1 VYSAYVS
8 VSSFETSK
16 RNPARIAG
24 WSGTARAASRALVA
38 ALLAASGCTSR
49 PAAPPAAAAPSLPWG
64 AINMKEVSPALPAL
78 ERDREGRPVYSV
90 LALSGQ
96 GSRGA
101 FGAGLLCGWSAART
115 RPRFQV
121 VTGVST
127 GALMATFAFLGPEHD
142 EDLRALYTEIPTRGF
157 QRHLGL
163 FSSLSQGGVY
173 GPGPLRRLLE
183 QRIDENVLA
192 AVATEHKAGRR
203 LYLGSTNLDTNEL
216 LVWDMGAIASSDR
229 PDRLERYL
237 DVILASM
244 STPVTFPPVY
254 IDVEVEGQAY
264 GQMHFD
270 GAIKA
275 PMLLRGFMVEAQR
288 AIEQAGLSPADVRIE
303 IYAIVN
309 GPLLGDPIFDLPV
322 NPTMR
327 DISEATLAAMYISA
341 RDLSLYRS
349 YVLARRAGFDFNV
362 AAIPSDFEQTPLP
375 RVFDL
380 QKLQKLF
387 DFGYEAAASGY
398 PWLKHPP
405 GLGPHERF

>member
-1 VYSAYVS
+1 MSKKRPDRAARRLDTVS
-8 VSSFETSK
+8 
-16 RNPARIAG
+16 
-24 WSGTARAASRALVA
+24 AASRALIA
-38 ALLAASGCTSR
+38 ALLAASGCTTR
-49 PAAPPAAAAPSLPWG
+49 PPALPAAAAPPLPWG
-64 AINMKEVSPALPAL
+64 AVDVKEVPPALPTL
-78 ERDREGRPVYSV
+78 ERDREGRPVYAV

-101 FGAGLLCGWSAART
+101 FGAGLLCGWSAAGT

-127 GALMATFAFLGPEHD
+127 GALMATFAFLGSEHD
-142 EDLRALYTEIPTRGF
+142 GDLRALYTEIPTRGF
-157 QRHLGL
+157 QRRLGL
-163 FSSLSQGGVY
+163 FSAMTQGGVY
-173 GPGPLRRLLE
+173 GPEPLRGLLT

-192 AVATEHKAGRR
+192 AVAAEHKVGRR
-203 LYLGSTNLDTNEL
+203 LYVGTTNLDTNEL

-229 PDRLERYL
+229 PDRLERYH
-237 DVILASM
+237 DIILASM

-254 IDVEVEGQAY
+254 IDVDVEGQAY

-275 PMLLRGFMVEAQR
+275 PLLLRGFLVKAKR
-288 AIEQAGLSPADVRIE
+288 AIEQAGLSPADVHVA
-303 IYAIVN
+303 IYAVVSD
-309 GPLLGDPIFDLPV
+309 PLLGDPIFDLPV

-327 DISEATLAAMYISA
+327 NISEATLAALYIST
-341 RDLSLYRS
+341 RDLALYRS
-349 YVLARRAGFDFNV
+349 YVLARRAGSDFNV

-375 RVFDL
+375 HVFDL

-387 DFGYEAAASGY
+387 DIGYEAAASGY

-405 GLGPHERF
+405 DLGLHERF

>member
-1 VYSAYVS
+1 VYSAYVYE
-8 VSSFETSK
+8 SSFETLT
-16 RNPARIAG
+16 RTPARAVG
-24 WSGTARAASRALVA
+24 GLDTASAASRALIA

-49 PAAPPAAAAPSLPWG
+49 PAAPPAAAGPLLPWG
-64 AINMKEVSPALPAL
+64 AIDVKEVPPALPAL
-78 ERDREGRPVYSV
+78 ERDREGRPVYAV

-101 FGAGLLCGWSAART
+101 FGAGLLGGWSASGT

-142 EDLRALYTEIPTRGF
+142 DDLRALYTEIPTRGF
-157 QRHLGL
+157 HRRLGL
-163 FSSLSQGGVY
+163 FSSVSRGGVY
-173 GPGPLRRLLE
+173 GPEPLRALLE
-183 QRIDENVLA
+183 QRVDEHVLA
-192 AVATEHKAGRR
+192 AVAAEHKEGRR
-203 LYLGSTNLDTNEL
+203 LYLGSTNMDTNEL

-229 PDRLERYL
+229 PDRLERYH

-254 IDVEVEGQAY
+254 IDVEVEGQQY

-275 PMLLRGFMVEAQR
+275 PILLRGFMVEAPR

-349 YVLARRAGFDFNV
+349 YILARRAGFDFNV

-375 RVFDL
+375 HVFEL

-387 DFGYEAAASGY
+387 DIGYEAAASGY

-405 GLGPHERF
+405 DLGPHERF